1 MNKKKRILVSTIV
14 FLSVFS
20 LSTIFYI
27 PFHELPKESREAK
40 EKEAFSGSVDATRVA
55 DTGSVESFSYSK
67 DFPPHIVQEE
77 PSVTPV
83 STKQPVTESPTTDM
97 GQETLAAEAKE
108 APLVEE
114 PTAKESTKQESSL
127 YANIG
132 ISVANDFVN
141 IRKEASTDSEILGK
155 LYQGSAAEIL
165 KTKDDWYYVESG
177 SVKGYVKSEF
187 LKTNISDEELIEK
200 YGERSIQV
208 DTDGLNVRE
217 EKDKTSDK
225 LDVIYRG
232 EVYPVLEVE
241 DEWVKINIPDDKITG
256 YVLQEYVE
264 MIVKF
269 KKAVSKEEEAELLQL
284 ESEEKAKEA
293 TAVRQQGGVDYSN
306 NDLKLL
312 ACLVHAEAGSQS
324 YEGKLAV
331 ANIVLNRMKSSKYP
345 DSIKEV
351 IYQSGQ
357 FSVARSGSL
366 EKHLNNYENYNSWS
380 QKLSVKAAKAALSGS
395 NNIGSRLHFNSYKAA
410 VRKGYHKRE
419 NAVKIDD
426 QLFW

>member
-1 MNKKKRILVSTIV
+1 MNKKKCTLVSTIV
-14 FLSVFS
+14 FLSIFS
-20 LSTIFYI
+20 LSTILNI
-27 PFHELPKESREAK
+27 PVSRTSTEPWEAK
-40 EKEAFSGSVDATRVA
+40 QKETKTVLADATPSA
-55 DTGSVESFSYSK
+55 YTGHVEIFSYST
-67 DFPPHIVQEE
+67 DFPPEFSKEE
-77 PSVTPV
+77 PKVTPV
-83 STKQPVTESPTTDM
+83 PTVTPTPEPVQEIIAAETTDEPPM
-97 GQETLAAEAKE
+97 DETA
-108 APLVEE
+108 
-114 PTAKESTKQESSL
+114 KQESSL

-132 ISVANDFVN
+132 ISVADDFVN
-141 IRKEASTDSEILGK
+141 IRKEASTDSEIQGK
-155 LYQGSAAEIL
+155 LYKGSAAEIL
-165 KTKDDWYYVESG
+165 EAKDEWYHVESG

-187 LKTNISDEELIEK
+187 LKTGLSDEELIKK
-200 YGERSIQV
+200 YGERSILV

-217 EKDKTSDK
+217 SKDKTSNK

-232 EVYPVLEVE
+232 EVYPVLEAD

-264 MIVKF
+264 MTVKF

-284 ESEEKAKEA
+284 KAEEEAKEA
-293 TAVRQQGGVDYSN
+293 TAIKQQQGMDYN
-306 NDLKLL
+306 NNELKLL
-312 ACLVHAEAGSQS
+312 ACLVHAEAGTQT

-366 EKHLNNYENYNSWS
+366 EKQLNNYDNYNSWS
-380 QKLSVKAAKAALSGS
+380 QKLSIKAAKAALSGS
-395 NNIGSRLHFNSYKAA
+395 NNIGTRLYFNSYQSA
-410 VRKGYHKRE
+410 VRKGYHKKK
-419 NAVKIDD
+419 NAVKIDE

>member
-1 MNKKKRILVSTIV
+1 M
-14 FLSVFS
+14 
-20 LSTIFYI
+20 
-27 PFHELPKESREAK
+27 
-40 EKEAFSGSVDATRVA
+40 
-55 DTGSVESFSYSK
+55 
-67 DFPPHIVQEE
+67 QEE

-83 STKQPVTESPTTDM
+83 PTEPPVTEPPTADT
-97 GQETLAAEAKE
+97 GQETLAAEETK
-108 APLVEE
+108 
-114 PTAKESTKQESSL
+114 KQESSL
-127 YANIG
+127 YDNIG
-132 ISVANDFVN
+132 ISAAKDFVN
-141 IRKEASTDSEILGK
+141 IRKEATTDSEILGK

-165 KTKDDWYYVESG
+165 EAKDDWYYVESG

-217 EKDKTSDK
+217 SKDRTSKK

-232 EVYPVLEVE
+232 EVYPVLKVE
-241 DEWVKINIPDDKITG
+241 EEWVKINIPDDKTTG

-284 ESEEKAKEA
+284 EAEEKAKEA
-293 TAVRQQGGVDYSN
+293 TAVKQQEGVNYN
-306 NDLKLL
+306 NNELKLL
-312 ACLVHAEAGSQS
+312 ACLIHAEAGTQT

-331 ANIVLNRMKSSKYP
+331 ANIVLNRMKSSNYP
-345 DSIKEV
+345 DSMKEV

-366 EKHLNNYENYNSWS
+366 EKQLNNYENYNSWS
-380 QKLSVKAAKAALSGS
+380 QKLSIKAAKAALSGS
-395 NNIGSRLHFNSYKAA
+395 NNIGSRLYFNSYKTA
-410 VRKGYHKRE
+410 VRKGCHKRE